1 MTGKMISRRVK
12 SHRRPKS
19 GAPDKDPPVGRFR
32 VSKHAKA
39 KQKPKPK

>member
-12 SHRRPKS
+12 SHRRPKP
-19 GAPDKDPPVGRFR
+19 GAPDKSAPIVVFR